1 MPTDKN
7 NQPSRAD
14 TRQRKIM
21 TELKLTIPAT
31 VDFADLKL
39 SRDPIT
45 GAVSFDWLPIELICQ
60 ESGIDSDIFRNTH
73 EDNVAGLLVTWY
85 ERHIKAG
92 GAADPV
98 VEELLEEILGIL
110 EIKTVKG
117 Q

>member
-1 MPTDKN
+1 MPINRNFTEPGGYPARGK
-7 NQPSRAD
+7 
-14 TRQRKIM
+14 KM
-21 TELKLTIPAT
+21 TELKLIIPAK